1 MNNSDIEKPNLNTSL
16 INVSLAYT
24 AGFITRKLIIGNSKN
39 IYRNLTGVLAEVI
52 VANLVFNNAE
62 MLKHKTATLCN
73 KVLKYNK
80 E

>member
-1 MNNSDIEKPNLNTSL
+1 MKEQDVEKPNLNTSL
-16 INVSLAYT
+16 INISLAYT
-24 AGFITRKLIIGNSKN
+24 AGYITRKLIVGNSKN
-39 IYRNLTGVLAEVI
+39 IVRKLSGIVAEVI

-62 MLKHKTATLCN
+62 LIKQKSTDMCD